1 MILCILSYYL
11 AIKTPR
17 TRLGRGVRLLGS
29 HNIGVCVTH
38 VFFDLFVV
46 FVFYLLELDK
56 ILDPEVIG
64 ISPGANLAQNEFV

>member
-1 MILCILSYYL
+1 MC
-11 AIKTPR
+11 
-17 TRLGRGVRLLGS
+17 VR
-29 HNIGVCVTH
+29 H